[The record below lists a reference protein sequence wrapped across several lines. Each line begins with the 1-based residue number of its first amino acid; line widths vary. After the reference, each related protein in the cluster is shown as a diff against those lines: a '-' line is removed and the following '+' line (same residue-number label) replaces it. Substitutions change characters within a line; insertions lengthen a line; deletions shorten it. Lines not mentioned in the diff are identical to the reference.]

1 MTLKERLVAVFCAV
15 QQVVIRIM
23 ANPRKF
29 SEKIALHNHRQAEE
43 TARFEQIMREVS
55 DATARVAPDRQA
67 QSKHTLRISNQ
78 TLGSFRG
85 GSLPNVSAGTT
96 TVKTPPRASDSS
108 TKPDEI
114 SLSHANMV
122 SSHGHSHSHR
132 ESRARSQGGPI
143 RRQDRKHDNSPYSTG
158 LFLSPPPDTS
168 WRRTNSD
175 SALHQSAMQGM
186 NNERNDSSGNR
197 WLVQS
202 MNGPDQ
208 HDGRPKS
215 SCEVPR
221 VPGINI
227 YPSVH
232 EPGTIQI
239 PIGNNTGS
247 LPDLTSVHFPSPIPT
262 PLDQDG
268 DQGSSPYSS
277 SPVNTSP
284 STLSPTSLQHGVRHP
299 AQFHFV
305 NPPTS
310 PHHQQNH
317 LSVPNSRYHLH
328 HNKNLPIDKN
338 LTGIDGTDYTQLANM
353 MYQQPQKVPASSPS
367 PTQAGY
373 RSNRPSP
380 QSSPG
385 LGGHHSAPCSPGA
398 PSPLSNDYSIFSPAQ
413 LQQHFEQF
421 SMGVDWAQL
430 VASLMESGC
439 AWSAQVQMD
448 TPANTVSYVDQTH
461 VSQSQHQQPFTDV
474 TVSAPIELTNDAGY
488 YSTSP
493 QFVYPA
499 TSPSLHTTPN
509 TPTSIPDIILTD
521 FSVPD
526 DVSNN
531 DLSKQLDLLEQETLR
546 ESLEPLDFD
555 EIQKLS
561 ESGMNLIPDSV
572 EDNFRLDRL

>member
-1 MTLKERLVAVFCAV
+1 MTLKERLVAVVCAV

-55 DATARVAPDRQA
+55 DATAR
-67 QSKHTLRISNQ
+67 
-78 TLGSFRG
+78 
-85 GSLPNVSAGTT
+85 
-96 TVKTPPRASDSS
+96 
-108 TKPDEI
+108 PDEI

-367 PTQAGY
+367 PTLQQAGY

-421 SMGVDWAQL
+421 SM
-430 VASLMESGC
+430 
-439 AWSAQVQMD
+439 MD